1 MGRLQYKVEY
11 QRFPRWDVERLDQNR
26 DSVCKKSPN
35 TWHEEHEEAG
45 NDPGGL
51 GGGAL
56 AKLGDN
62 EQAGCVAGDR
72 GLEYYSSWHV
82 SKGQELETCMLAGK
96 LKEFKNI
103 GGERRENQ
111 EFRFRFRQCR
121 YRNFWQE
128 KNRKISKSLN

>member
-1 MGRLQYKVEY
+1 MGRLQYQVEY
-11 QRFPRWDVERLDQNR
+11 QRFPLWDVERLDQNR
-26 DSVCKKSPN
+26 DAICEKSPN

-82 SKGQELETCMLAGK
+82 SKGQELET
-96 LKEFKNI
+96 
-103 GGERRENQ
+103 
-111 EFRFRFRQCR
+111 
-121 YRNFWQE
+121 
-128 KNRKISKSLN
+128 